1 MTEKRRKQIVY
12 SIFVIAV
19 VWAIFNFPHRKQ
31 QIVSESPQALE
42 SVPATAAVTPAFP
55 AGTTLPAS
63 DQWGRDPFDR
73 GGARATST
81 PGELAP
87 SFRLT
92 AVSAGG
98 GKAMAVIN
106 GKMVSQGDVVQGWRV
121 TGISN
126 AGVVLASND
135 RKITLTIGGE

>member
-12 SIFVIAV
+12 SIFAIAV

-42 SVPATAAVTPAFP
+42 SAPATATVTPELPTGA
-55 AGTTLPAS
+55 TLPAS
-63 DQWGRDPFDR
+63 AQWGRDPFDR
-73 GGARATST
+73 GGGRATST
-81 PGELAP
+81 PSELAP

-92 AVSAGG
+92 VVSAGS

-106 GKMVSQGDVVQGWRV
+106 GIMVGQGDVIQGWRV
-121 TGISN
+121 TGISK
-126 AGVVLASND
+126 AGVALASND